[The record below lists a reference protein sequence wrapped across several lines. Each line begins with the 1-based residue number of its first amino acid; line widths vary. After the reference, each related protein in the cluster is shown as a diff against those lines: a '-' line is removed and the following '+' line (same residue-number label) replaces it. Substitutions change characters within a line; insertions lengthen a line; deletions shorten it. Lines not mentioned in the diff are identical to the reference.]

1 MYDSSLF
8 EMMLTFEGMIALGI
22 CLSFL
27 LMMIITI
34 SGIFVGVTVVGLHYA
49 LKKLD
54 AYYAQQRMVKALH
67 DTCAACTNTA
77 LWTSGLGLF
86 SLAAIEASSEW
97 NRLTDRIANIKE
109 AAVAAAVEAAAEAA
123 PAAAVDAVR
132 YRRTQPQSPT
142 DTNARTGSL

>member
-1 MYDSSLF
+1 
-8 EMMLTFEGMIALGI
+8 MMLTFEGMIALGI
-22 CLSFL
+22 CFSFTL
-27 LMMIITI
+27 LIILTV

-86 SLAAIEASSEW
+86 TLAAIEVSSEW
-97 NRLTDRIANIKE
+97 NKLTDRIADIKEAAVE
-109 AAVAAAVEAAAEAA
+109 AAVAAAAEAEAA